1 MTPEIE
7 AMQTCLRRAQ
17 MLKHDR
23 LRPKARY
30 SILTPFQNA
39 TTPTISFAAPWVSG
53 NTRLPFYFLAFHYE
67 VVIIRDPFRATCGR
81 MGAAPNKLLVN
92 WIRGK
97 YAFPSSGCRLS

>member
-23 LRPKARY
+23 VRPKARY

-39 TTPTISFAAPWVSG
+39 TKPTISFAAP
-53 NTRLPFYFLAFHYE
+53 
-67 VVIIRDPFRATCGR
+67 
-81 MGAAPNKLLVN
+81 MGV
-92 WIRGK
+92 G
-97 YAFPSSGCRLS
+97 